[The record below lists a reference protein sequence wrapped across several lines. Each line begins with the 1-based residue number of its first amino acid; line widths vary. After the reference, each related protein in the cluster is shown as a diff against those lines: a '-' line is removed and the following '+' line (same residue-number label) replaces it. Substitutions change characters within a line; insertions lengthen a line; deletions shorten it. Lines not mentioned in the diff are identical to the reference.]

1 MGGAPRRVLAGDSDV
16 AIFWKIETHEAR
28 RHEKDRPVRSRA
40 RDHQVRPVG
49 WGALTVRVSRGAD
62 RYSSP
67 FSRPRSR
74 REPNWSLYAPLL
86 YAPLLPLR
94 ESMKTLMS

>member
-1 MGGAPRRVLAGDSDV
+1 MGPHGEYSP
-16 AIFWKIETHEAR
+16 ETPTSR
-28 RHEKDRPVRSRA
+28 PFGRSKRTNRDDEKDRPVRSRA

-74 REPNWSLYAPLL
+74 REPNWSLFAPLL

-94 ESMKTLMS
+94 ESSLKTLMP